1 VGGHILQSNQML
13 AFNRPVVAK
22 ENGNTKQH
30 KQQGGPQRQY
40 EETKK
45 RHQQAANGRLMKS
58 ARKQITTTDLALK
71 R

>member
-1 VGGHILQSNQML
+1 M
-13 AFNRPVVAK
+13 AK

-30 KQQGGPQRQY
+30 KQQGSPQRQY

-58 ARKQITTTDLALK
+58 ARKQITTTELALK